1 LRGRAAQGPSNPNS
15 LDADVPAPRTAPV
28 DAAVARGALAAAGEE
43 ARDAPAA
50 PDDEALVVRCLRW
63 AGRRCVD
70 ARACERVPAF
80 VCVLA
85 RGTDCL
91 TNAAEAPL

>member
-1 LRGRAAQGPSNPNS
+1 MTQGPSNPNS

-50 PDDEALVVRCLRW
+50 PDDEALVVRCLLW
-63 AGRRCVD
+63 AGRTAMRD
-70 ARACERVPAF
+70 SQRGMRAPPPQPTSGTPAAGPCAGA
-80 VCVLA
+80 V
-85 RGTDCL
+85 R
-91 TNAAEAPL
+91 